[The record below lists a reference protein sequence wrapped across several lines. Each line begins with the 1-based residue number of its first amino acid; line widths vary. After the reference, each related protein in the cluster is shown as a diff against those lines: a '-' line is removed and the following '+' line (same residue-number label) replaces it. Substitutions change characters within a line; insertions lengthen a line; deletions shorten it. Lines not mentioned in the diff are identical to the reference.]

1 MYEKI
6 TSFVDFFENN
16 AVSEGELKKQIEK
29 FANAFMESEFMH
41 LNAME
46 EMGDA
51 AEDLGDGVG
60 EAAQDV
66 GDAVNDIVGDGENN

>member
-29 FANAFMESEFMH
+29 FANAFM
-41 LNAME
+41 
-46 EMGDA
+46 
-51 AEDLGDGVG
+51 
-60 EAAQDV
+60 
-66 GDAVNDIVGDGENN
+66 